1 MTRPTSRAT
10 PPSPLRARHSLAF
23 TLIELLVVIAVIALL
38 LGIALPALAQS
49 REAGR
54 AAVCASNLRQLSM
67 AAVQYAQVHKE
78 RVWPTFNTANGQ
90 PPPAPW
96 NNIGAAWARLPDTT
110 TGSVQPGLLYQ
121 FMQSQDRVGECP
133 SNKRKR
139 TTGIDGNNLWLT
151 GTALDFDYTFP
162 TRMQGARLGLDTLMA
177 YLTTP
182 QTYAV
187 HAFPPVNLPTVTP
200 GQLTL
205 FNGHPVFIEEHTR
218 WYNED
223 TPDGLWSNWDQVEHR
238 HANGGNIAYLEGHVK
253 LFKPPRGPLYAV
265 EEAAD
270 MDSNDWYV
278 KGSGRWTRMELGIN
292 QQRPYGWINNPK

>member
-1 MTRPTSRAT
+1 MSK
-10 PPSPLRARHSLAF
+10 ARRHGF
-23 TLIELLVVIAVIALL
+23 TLIELLVVIAIIALL
-38 LGIALPALAQS
+38 LAIALPSLREA

-54 AAVCASNLRQLSM
+54 AAVCMSNMRQLGM
-67 AAVQYAQVHKE
+67 AAVQYAQAHKD

-90 PPPAPW
+90 PPPAPF

-110 TGSVQPGLLYQ
+110 TNMVQPGLLYQ

-139 TTGIDGNNLWLT
+139 TTGVDGNNVFLT
-151 GTALDFDYTFP
+151 GTALDFDYTYLP
-162 TRMQGARLGLDTLMA
+162 RMQGARLGLDTLMG

-182 QTYAV
+182 QTYGV
-187 HAFPPVNLPTVTP
+187 HAFPPATLATVTP

-205 FNGHPVFIEEHTR
+205 FNGHPIFVEEHTR

-223 TPDGLWSNWDQVEHR
+223 TPDGNWSNWDQVEQR
-238 HANGGNIAYLEGHVK
+238 HARGGHIAYLEGHVK
-253 LFKPPRGPLYAV
+253 LFKPPRGQYYAI

-270 MDSNDWYV
+270 LDVNDIYV
-278 KGSGRWTRMELGIN
+278 KGSGRWIRMELGI
-292 QQRPYGWINNPK
+292 QQHRPYGWINNPK